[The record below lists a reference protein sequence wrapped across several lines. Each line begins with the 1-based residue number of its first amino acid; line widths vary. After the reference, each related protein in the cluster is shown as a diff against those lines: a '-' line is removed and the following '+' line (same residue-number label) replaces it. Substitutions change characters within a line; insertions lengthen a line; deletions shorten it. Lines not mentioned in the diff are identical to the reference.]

1 MAEKTGL
8 PLVHLDMLYWNADR
22 TTVSKAVFRQRLQ
35 EAIAQDSW
43 IIDGNYGGTMELR
56 IAACDTVFFLDYPTQ
71 VCLDGV
77 RQRRGQPRSDM
88 PWVETVAE
96 DEEFL
101 AFIRQ
106 YNTESKPKVIALLEK
121 YKDKTIRIFTD
132 RQEADAF
139 LEHYLREK

>member
-1 MAEKTGL
+1 
-8 PLVHLDMLYWNADR
+8 MLYWNADR